1 MTALSTVSTNLHQ
14 NLDPQMNLQSSSDQP
29 VVLGVD
35 NIVADYNG
43 KTAVDG
49 VGFTIHA
56 GEFVTLLGPSGC
68 GKTTTLRC
76 VAGLHRI
83 SKGAI
88 HIDGRLVADQ
98 RTHVRPEKRGLN
110 MVFQSY
116 ALWPHMTVFQN
127 VAYGLRAQRVPKS
140 EIRGR
145 VEEMLDLVGL
155 GGYGPRGVS
164 ELSGGQQQRV
174 VLARGLATRPRLLL
188 LDEPL
193 SNLDSELRARMR
205 AEIHSLQRELGLT
218 ALYVTHDR
226 TEALA
231 LSDRVIV
238 MRAGT
243 IQQEGSPGEL
253 YDAPANRFVAEA
265 LGPVNVVPAVVIS
278 AGATPA
284 ARLQLE
290 GAPVVAIA
298 SGADDVPA
306 VGTGIEVLIRPE
318 SITLASA
325 GESHEARFDVD
336 VAVVEFLGNRT
347 ELAGESA
354 GVRVKADL
362 DLRATNLRPGDRTA
376 LRLRLDQLLAPLA
389 WQPVTSKK

>member
-1 MTALSTVSTNLHQ
+1 MTSLAAHTPLDQ
-14 NLDPQMNLQSSSDQP
+14 NLDPQMNPNTTSDAP

-35 NIVADYNG
+35 DIVADYNG

-49 VGFTIHA
+49 VSFSIRA

-83 SKGAI
+83 SGGTI
-88 HIDGRLVADQ
+88 QIDGRRVADG
-98 RTHVRPEKRGLN
+98 RTHVRPERRGLN

-116 ALWPHMTVFQN
+116 ALWPHMSVFQN
-127 VAYGLRAQRVPKS
+127 VAYGLRAQRVAKR

-238 MRAGT
+238 MRAGA

-253 YDAPANRFVAEA
+253 YDAPVNRFVAEA
-265 LGPVNVVPAVVIS
+265 LGPVNVIPAVVTA
-278 AGATPA
+278 AGAEPT
-284 ARLQLE
+284 ARLQLA
-290 GAPVVAIA
+290 GGPVVAIA
-298 SGADDVPA
+298 SGAESPA
-306 VGTGIEVLIRPE
+306 VGTSIEVLVRPE
-318 SITLASA
+318 SITIAA
-325 GESHEARFDVD
+325 PEDRDAARFDVD

-347 ELAGESA
+347 ELAGDSA

-362 DLRATNLRPGDRTA
+362 DLRATNLRPGDRAT

-389 WQPVTSKK
+389 WQPVTSGS

>member
-1 MTALSTVSTNLHQ
+1 MTSLPILTD
-14 NLDPQMNLQSSSDQP
+14 LDKDPDQKMTSDATPERP

-35 NIVADYNG
+35 HIVADYNG

-49 VGFTIHA
+49 VAFDIRE

-83 SKGAI
+83 SSGAI
-88 HIDGRLVADQ
+88 RIDGSLMADR

-116 ALWPHMTVFQN
+116 ALWPHMTVYQN
-127 VAYGLRAQRVPKS
+127 VAYGLRAQHVAKR
-140 EIRGR
+140 EIRSR

-155 GGYGPRGVS
+155 AEYGPRGVS

-238 MRAGT
+238 MRAGA

-253 YDAPANRFVAEA
+253 YDSPVNRFVAEA
-265 LGPVNVVPAVVIS
+265 LGPVNVIPAVVTS
-278 AGATPA
+278 WGERPT
-284 ARLQLE
+284 ARLQVE
-290 GAPVVAIA
+290 GSPIVAIA
-298 SGADDVPA
+298 YTTDQVVA
-306 VGTGIEVLIRPE
+306 VGTAIEVLVRPE
-318 SITLASA
+318 SITTAPA
-325 GESHEARFDVD
+325 DGGGQARFDVE

-347 ELAGESA
+347 ELTGLSA
-354 GVRVKADL
+354 GVGVKADL
-362 DLRATNLRPGDRTA
+362 DLRATEIRPGDTVT
-376 LRLRLDQLLAPLA
+376 LGLRLDQLLAPFP
-389 WQPVTSKK
+389 WQPTNEGN

>member
-1 MTALSTVSTNLHQ
+1 MIGLRTPLPTTHQ
-14 NLDPQMNLQSSSDQP
+14 NSDTQMTSLPTPDLP
-29 VVLGVD
+29 VVLSVD
-35 NIVADYNG
+35 DIVADYNG

-49 VGFTIHA
+49 VSFTIRA

-83 SKGAI
+83 SGGSI
-88 HIDGRLVADQ
+88 QIDGQLMANG
-98 RTHVRPEKRGLN
+98 RTHIRPERRGLN

-116 ALWPHMTVFQN
+116 ALWPHMTVSQN
-127 VAYGLRAQRVPKS
+127 VAYGLRAQRMAKR
-140 EIRGR
+140 EIRRR

-174 VLARGLATRPRLLL
+174 VLARGLATRPQLLL

-243 IQQEGSPGEL
+243 IQQEGSPDDL
-253 YDAPANRFVAEA
+253 YDAPTNRFVAEA
-265 LGPVNVVPAVVIS
+265 LGPVNVIPAVVTA
-278 AGATPA
+278 AGDKPR
-284 ARLQLE
+284 ARLALT
-290 GAPVVAIA
+290 GGPVVPIA
-298 SGADDVPA
+298 SGVHGPA
-306 VGTGIEVLIRPE
+306 SVGSEIEVLLRPE
-318 SITLASA
+318 SITIGSTDEEDGTGFEAS
-325 GESHEARFDVD
+325 

-347 ELAGESA
+347 ELTCQSS
-354 GVRVKADL
+354 GVQVKADL
-362 DLRATNLRPGDRTA
+362 DLRTVGVRAGDTA
-376 LRLRLDQLLAPLA
+376 QMRLRMDQMPAPLA
-389 WQPVTSKK
+389 WQAVD